1 MQPVLRGVVAVSEE
15 AFDAIE
21 TRFGIKLPLDAKAA
35 IRVSNAAQPEPRWI
49 RTQVPLFDGS
59 TKVPVYE
66 FFDVTDSD
74 EYCRI
79 CAAHWNELSV
89 PRQFVPYAAADA
101 DTFYLDIESAQLRVM
116 LWQYLEGDYVSHFLG
131 EEMDCVADGV
141 AEFMQAFCDVEC

>member
-21 TRFGIKLPLDAKAA
+21 ARFGIQLPVGAKAA
-35 IRVSNAAQPEPRWI
+35 IRATNAANPEPLWI

-59 TKVPVYE
+59 TKVHVYE
-66 FFDVTDSD
+66 FFDVTDTD

-89 PRQFVPYAAADA
+89 PRQFVPFAAADA
-101 DTFYLDIESAQLRVM
+101 DTFYLDIDSAKLRVM
-116 LWQYLEGDYVSHFLG
+116 LWQYLEGDYLSHFQG
-131 EEMDCVADGV
+131 EEMDCVAESV
-141 AEFMQAFCDVEC
+141 AEFTQAFCEC